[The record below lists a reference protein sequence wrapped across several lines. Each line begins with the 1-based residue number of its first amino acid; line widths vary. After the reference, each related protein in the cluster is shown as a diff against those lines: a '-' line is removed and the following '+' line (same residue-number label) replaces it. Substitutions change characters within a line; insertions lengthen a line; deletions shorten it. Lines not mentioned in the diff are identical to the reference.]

1 MKTPFMN
8 FRNTY
13 ELTML
18 QAYIRNSVRKQ
29 NFHNL
34 RVVKDDIQIR
44 IKYNIA
50 EDDRYYEKKNK

>member
-1 MKTPFMN
+1 MN

-18 QAYIRNSVRKQ
+18 QAYIRNSVCKQ
-29 NFHNL
+29 NFHSL
-34 RVVKDDIQIR
+34 RVAKEDIQIR

-50 EDDRYYEKKNK
+50 EDDRYYEKINK